1 MARRIRVSQ
10 TTILTLQQRLRQL
23 LGRNVSIEAEG
34 FASEAGRLN
43 AVTRNLIRVQQ
54 VFFVPQA
61 VNRIN
66 VFNLPTNV
74 GRRIQILS
82 TFSGGQIIP
91 ARLVALGRDF
101 VEINV
106 NGQRTLIPLN
116 KVILLEPIN

>member
-1 MARRIRVSQ
+1 MAKNVRVKQ
-10 TTILTLQQRLRQL
+10 TSSLTLQQRLRQL
-23 LGRNVSIEAEG
+23 IGRNISIEAEG

-43 AVTRNLIRVQQ
+43 AVTRNLIRVMQ
-54 VFFVPQA
+54 VYFVPQA

-74 GRRIQILS
+74 GRRINILT

-91 ARLVALGRDF
+91 VRLVALGRDY

-116 KVILLEPIN
+116 KVISLEPIS